1 MNIDNLTVN
10 TIRVLSM
17 EMVQKANSGHPGL
30 PLGSA
35 PMAYSLWKN
44 CMNHNPKNPKWFNRD
59 RFILA
64 AGHGSAL
71 LYSLL
76 HLFNYDVTM
85 EDIKNF
91 RQLGSKTPGHP
102 EFGHT
107 PGVEATSGP
116 LGQGQA
122 MAVGMA
128 LAESHLAAK
137 FNKDGYNIVDH
148 YTYVLDGDGSM
159 MEGITNEAASFAG
172 TNKLSKLIVLYDSNN
187 ITIEGDTDIAFK
199 ENVRERYEALGWDTF
214 LVEDGNDIE
223 KIAATIEEAKKTD
236 KPALIEIIT
245 KIGYGTCKEGSASS
259 HGSPIGEEGIKEFKE
274 KFGLSQEEFFV
285 PEEVKLNMEKVVSEK
300 TEKEEEWNK
309 LYEEYK
315 KAYPELAE
323 ELEKSINKTLH
334 EEYVETE
341 EFYQFDG
348 DAATRALSGKVIN
361 RLADNVSNIIGGSAD
376 LAPSNKSNMDNRDSF
391 SADNKAG
398 SNIHFGIREH
408 AMAAISNGISL
419 HGGLIPYCA
428 TFFVFSDYMKPAMR
442 MSAMMESQVI
452 YVLTHDS
459 IAVGEDGGTHQPI
472 EQLAMLRSTPNMVTF
487 RPADG
492 KETAAAYSYA
502 MNRKNG
508 PTSIVLTRQKVK
520 ALDETSREALKGGY
534 VLKDFGDKLD
544 LVIIATG
551 SEVELAMNSA
561 EELNKKG
568 YGVRVVSMPSMDLF
582 EAQSEEYRNSVI
594 PKEIRK
600 RVSIEA
606 AATAEWYKYVG
617 LDGVTIGIDTFGT
630 SAPGNLLFEKYGFTV
645 ENIVEKALNILK

>member
-17 EMVQKANSGHPGL
+17 EMIEKANSGHPGL
-30 PLGSA
+30 PLGAA

-44 CMNHNPKNPKWFNRD
+44 TMNQSPKNPEWFNRD

-76 HLFNYDVTM
+76 NLFGYDVTM
-85 EDIKNF
+85 DDIKEF

-128 LAESHLAAK
+128 LAETNLAAR
-137 FNKDGYNIVDH
+137 FNRDGYNIVDH

-199 ENVRERYEALGWDTF
+199 ENVRLRYEALGWDTF
-214 LVEDGNDIE
+214 LVEDGNDLE
-223 KIAATIEEAKKTD
+223 LIAKTIEEAKKTD
-236 KPALIEIIT
+236 KPALIEIKT
-245 KIGYGTCKEGSASS
+245 KIGYGTAKEGSASS
-259 HGSPIGEEGIKEFKE
+259 HGSPIDAEGIKDFKE
-274 KFGLSQEEFFV
+274 KFSLSEKEFFV
-285 PEEVKLNMEKVVSEK
+285 PEAVLENMENIIL
-300 TEKEEEWNK
+300 EKEKKEDEWNI
-309 LYEEYK
+309 LFDNYK
-315 KAYPELAE
+315 KAYPKLAK
-323 ELEKSINKTLH
+323 ELEESINKNLH

-341 EFYQFDG
+341 EFYEFDS
-348 DAATRALSGKVIN
+348 DAATRAISGKVLN

-376 LAPSNKSNMDNRDSF
+376 LAPSNKSNMDNRTSY
-391 SADNKAG
+391 SPENREG

-442 MSAMMESQVI
+442 MSAMMETQVI

-472 EQLAMLRSTPNMVTF
+472 EQLAMLRSTPNMITF

-492 KETAAAYSYA
+492 TETAAAYSYA

-508 PTSIVLTRQKVK
+508 PTSIVLTRQTVK
-520 ALDETSREALKGGY
+520 NLEETTKDALKGGY
-534 VLKDFGDKLD
+534 ILKDFGDNID
-544 LVIIATG
+544 LIMIATG
-551 SEVELAMNSA
+551 SEVELALESA

-568 YGVRVVSMPSMDLF
+568 HGIRVVSMPSMDLF
-582 EAQSEEYRNSVI
+582 EEQSEEYKNSVL
-594 PKEIRK
+594 PKNIRK
-600 RVSIEA
+600 RISIEA
-606 AATAEWYKYVG
+606 AATDEWYKYIG
-617 LDGVTIGIDTFGT
+617 LDGVAIGIDTFGT
-630 SAPGNLLFEKYGFTV
+630 SAPGNLLFEEYGFTV
-645 ENIVEKALNILK
+645 ENIVEKASKLFD

>member
-44 CMNHNPKNPKWFNRD
+44 CMNHNPKNPEWFNRD

-300 TEKEEEWNK
+300 VEKEEEWNK

>member
-1 MNIDNLTVN
+1 
-10 TIRVLSM
+10 
-17 EMVQKANSGHPGL
+17 
-30 PLGSA
+30 
-35 PMAYSLWKN
+35 
-44 CMNHNPKNPKWFNRD
+44 
-59 RFILA
+59 
-64 AGHGSAL
+64 
-71 LYSLL
+71 
-76 HLFNYDVTM
+76 
-85 EDIKNF
+85 
-91 RQLGSKTPGHP
+91 
-102 EFGHT
+102 
-107 PGVEATSGP
+107 
-116 LGQGQA
+116 
-122 MAVGMA
+122 
-128 LAESHLAAK
+128 
-137 FNKDGYNIVDH
+137 
-148 YTYVLDGDGSM
+148 M

-223 KIAATIEEAKKTD
+223 KITATIEEAKKTD

-274 KFGLSQEEFFV
+274 KFGLSEEEFFV

-502 MNRKNG
+502 MNRKN
-508 PTSIVLTRQKVK
+508 
-520 ALDETSREALKGGY
+520 
-534 VLKDFGDKLD
+534 
-544 LVIIATG
+544 
-551 SEVELAMNSA
+551 
-561 EELNKKG
+561 
-568 YGVRVVSMPSMDLF
+568 
-582 EAQSEEYRNSVI
+582 
-594 PKEIRK
+594 
-600 RVSIEA
+600 
-606 AATAEWYKYVG
+606 
-617 LDGVTIGIDTFGT
+617 
-630 SAPGNLLFEKYGFTV
+630 
-645 ENIVEKALNILK
+645 

>member
-44 CMNHNPKNPKWFNRD
+44 CMNHNPKNPEWFNRD

-223 KIAATIEEAKKTD
+223 KITATIEEAKKTD

-274 KFGLSQEEFFV
+274 KFGLSEEEFFV

>member
-44 CMNHNPKNPKWFNRD
+44 CMNHNPKNPEWFNRD

-91 RQLGSKTPGHP
+91 RQFGSKTPGHP

-223 KIAATIEEAKKTD
+223 KITATIEEAKKTD

-300 TEKEEEWNK
+300 VEKEEEWNK

>member
-1 MNIDNLTVN
+1 
-10 TIRVLSM
+10 
-17 EMVQKANSGHPGL
+17 
-30 PLGSA
+30 
-35 PMAYSLWKN
+35 
-44 CMNHNPKNPKWFNRD
+44 CMNHNPKNPEWFNRD

-91 RQLGSKTPGHP
+91 RQFGSKTPGHP

-223 KIAATIEEAKKTD
+223 KITATIEEAKKTD

-361 RLADNVSNIIGGSAD
+361 RLADNV
-376 LAPSNKSNMDNRDSF
+376 
-391 SADNKAG
+391 
-398 SNIHFGIREH
+398 
-408 AMAAISNGISL
+408 
-419 HGGLIPYCA
+419 
-428 TFFVFSDYMKPAMR
+428 
-442 MSAMMESQVI
+442 
-452 YVLTHDS
+452 
-459 IAVGEDGGTHQPI
+459 
-472 EQLAMLRSTPNMVTF
+472 
-487 RPADG
+487 
-492 KETAAAYSYA
+492 
-502 MNRKNG
+502 
-508 PTSIVLTRQKVK
+508 
-520 ALDETSREALKGGY
+520 
-534 VLKDFGDKLD
+534 
-544 LVIIATG
+544 
-551 SEVELAMNSA
+551 
-561 EELNKKG
+561 
-568 YGVRVVSMPSMDLF
+568 
-582 EAQSEEYRNSVI
+582 
-594 PKEIRK
+594 
-600 RVSIEA
+600 
-606 AATAEWYKYVG
+606 
-617 LDGVTIGIDTFGT
+617 
-630 SAPGNLLFEKYGFTV
+630 
-645 ENIVEKALNILK
+645 

>member
-44 CMNHNPKNPKWFNRD
+44 CMNHNPKNPEWFNRD

-223 KIAATIEEAKKTD
+223 KITATIEEAKKTD

-274 KFGLSQEEFFV
+274 KFGLSEEEFFV

-300 TEKEEEWNK
+300 VEKEEEWNK

>member
-44 CMNHNPKNPKWFNRD
+44 CMNHNPKNPEWFNRD

-91 RQLGSKTPGHP
+91 RQFGSKTPGHP

-223 KIAATIEEAKKTD
+223 KITATIEEAKKTD

-274 KFGLSQEEFFV
+274 KFGLSEEEFFV

-472 EQLAMLRSTPNMVTF
+472 EQLAMLRSTPIMVTF

>member
-44 CMNHNPKNPKWFNRD
+44 CMNHNPKNPEWFNRD

-91 RQLGSKTPGHP
+91 RQFGSKTPGHP

-223 KIAATIEEAKKTD
+223 KITATIEEAKKTD

-274 KFGLSQEEFFV
+274 KFGLSEEEFFV

>member
-44 CMNHNPKNPKWFNRD
+44 CMNHNPKNPEWFNRD

-223 KIAATIEEAKKTD
+223 KITATIEEAKKTD
-236 KPALIEIIT
+236 KPALIEIMT

-274 KFGLSQEEFFV
+274 KFGLSEEEFFV

>member
-44 CMNHNPKNPKWFNRD
+44 CMNHNPKNPEWFNRD

-91 RQLGSKTPGHP
+91 RQFGSKTPGHP

-300 TEKEEEWNK
+300 VEKEEEWNK

>member
-44 CMNHNPKNPKWFNRD
+44 CMNHNPKNPEWFNRD

-223 KIAATIEEAKKTD
+223 KITATIEEAKKTD

>member
-223 KIAATIEEAKKTD
+223 KITATIEEAKKTD
-236 KPALIEIIT
+236 KPALIEIMT

-274 KFGLSQEEFFV
+274 KFGLSEEEFFV

>member
-44 CMNHNPKNPKWFNRD
+44 CMNHNPKNPEWFNRD

-76 HLFNYDVTM
+76 HLFNYDVSM

-122 MAVGMA
+122 MGVGMA

-137 FNKDGYNIVDH
+137 FNKEGYNIVDH

-199 ENVRERYEALGWDTF
+199 ESVRGRYEALGWDTF
-214 LVEDGNDIE
+214 LVEDGNDLE
-223 KIAATIEEAKKTD
+223 EIAKTIEEAKKTD

-274 KFGLSQEEFFV
+274 KFELSEKEFFV
-285 PEEVKLNMEKVVSEK
+285 PEEVKANMEKVVSESEK
-300 TEKEEEWNK
+300 KEENWNK
-309 LYEEYK
+309 LFEEYK

-323 ELEKSINKTLH
+323 EFEKSINKTLH
-334 EEYVETE
+334 EEYVEKE
-341 EFYQFDG
+341 EFYEFDG

-376 LAPSNKSNMDNRDSF
+376 LAPSNKSNMDNRESF

-520 ALDETSREALKGGY
+520 ALDETGRDALKGGY

-544 LVIIATG
+544 LVMIATG
-551 SEVELAMNSA
+551 SEVELAMDSA
-561 EELNKKG
+561 EKLNEKG

-594 PKEIRK
+594 PTEIRK
-600 RVSIEA
+600 RISIEA

-617 LDGVTIGIDTFGT
+617 LDGLAIGIDTFGT
-630 SAPGNLLFEKYGFTV
+630 SAPGDLLFEKYGFTV

>member
-44 CMNHNPKNPKWFNRD
+44 CMNHNPKNPEWFNRD

-91 RQLGSKTPGHP
+91 RQFGSKTPGHP

-223 KIAATIEEAKKTD
+223 KITATIEEAKKTD

>member
-44 CMNHNPKNPKWFNRD
+44 CMNHNPKNPEWFNRD

-300 TEKEEEWNK
+300 VEKEEEWNK

-582 EAQSEEYRNSVI
+582 EAQSKEYRNSVI

>member
-44 CMNHNPKNPKWFNRD
+44 CMNHNPKNPEWFNRD

-274 KFGLSQEEFFV
+274 KFGLSEEEFFV

>member
-1 MNIDNLTVN
+1 
-10 TIRVLSM
+10 
-17 EMVQKANSGHPGL
+17 
-30 PLGSA
+30 
-35 PMAYSLWKN
+35 
-44 CMNHNPKNPKWFNRD
+44 
-59 RFILA
+59 
-64 AGHGSAL
+64 
-71 LYSLL
+71 
-76 HLFNYDVTM
+76 
-85 EDIKNF
+85 
-91 RQLGSKTPGHP
+91 
-102 EFGHT
+102 
-107 PGVEATSGP
+107 
-116 LGQGQA
+116 
-122 MAVGMA
+122 
-128 LAESHLAAK
+128 
-137 FNKDGYNIVDH
+137 
-148 YTYVLDGDGSM
+148 
-159 MEGITNEAASFAG
+159 
-172 TNKLSKLIVLYDSNN
+172 
-187 ITIEGDTDIAFK
+187 
-199 ENVRERYEALGWDTF
+199 
-214 LVEDGNDIE
+214 
-223 KIAATIEEAKKTD
+223 
-236 KPALIEIIT
+236 
-245 KIGYGTCKEGSASS
+245 SS

-274 KFGLSQEEFFV
+274 KFGLSEEEFFV

>member
-44 CMNHNPKNPKWFNRD
+44 CMNHNPKNPEWFNRD

-91 RQLGSKTPGHP
+91 RQFGSKTPGHP

-274 KFGLSQEEFFV
+274 KFGLSEEEFFV